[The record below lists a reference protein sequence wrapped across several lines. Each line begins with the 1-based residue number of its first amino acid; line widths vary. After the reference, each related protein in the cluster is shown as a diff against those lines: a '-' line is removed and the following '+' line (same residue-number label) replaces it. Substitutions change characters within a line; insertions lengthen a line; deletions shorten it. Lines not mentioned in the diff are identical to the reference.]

1 MQAVAHTDA
10 HIRVRRSG
18 VVSRELGGGGGGGGC
33 HSEVKT
39 GTMSLAVRPF
49 NPAHVEKNHAA

>member
-18 VVSRELGGGGGGGGC
+18 VVSRELGGGGGGGGVSFRGQNRDDVLGC
-33 HSEVKT
+33 AS
-39 GTMSLAVRPF
+39 SQPCAR
-49 NPAHVEKNHAA
+49 